1 MFVESTAKSNLATST
16 GMLEVS
22 EMSSARDIINQS
34 NQSPIMSVQSLVN
47 KMYNPLDES
56 DVDEFNALSL
66 KFGLSVPSPCRADL
80 INLRA
85 ADFSRNMCETCS
97 ANRVTNYACDKVEL
111 HVEGSRIKA
120 RRVPCSKPRSI
131 SVVDVSSIPRRFSN
145 ITGKSWNIT
154 NQNSNATNA
163 AFNSITSGKGLY
175 LFGNVGTGK
184 TMLSCII
191 IIERAKFGKPSLFY
205 TVTDLLEDL
214 RDFDNSLARAE
225 KLRKVKSVQCL
236 VIDDLG
242 AEYATDWVASTLF
255 TILDARYKAN
265 LQTIINSNF
274 ALEGLRSR
282 YKGYNG
288 ERLIRR
294 ISELCDVVKIN

>member
-1 MFVESTAKSNLATST
+1 MSVENTVKSNPATST
-16 GMLEVS
+16 T
-22 EMSSARDIINQS
+22 MSGITSVRDIINQS
-34 NQSPIMSVQSLVN
+34 QITSVQSLVKELYTPIN
-47 KMYNPLDES
+47 ES

-80 INLRA
+80 INLRVA
-85 ADFSRNMCETCS
+85 ELSRNMCATCS
-97 ANRVTNYACDKVEL
+97 AISATNYACDKVEL
-111 HVEGSRIKA
+111 HVEGTRIKA
-120 RRVPCSKPRSI
+120 RRVPCFKPRSKA
-131 SVVDVSSIPRRFSN
+131 VVDISSIPRKFSN
-145 ITGKSWNIT
+145 ITGESWNIT

-184 TMLSCII
+184 TMLCCII

-214 RDFDNSLARAE
+214 RDFDNPLARAE

-242 AEYATDWVASTLF
+242 AEYSTDWVASSLF

-265 LQTIINSNF
+265 LQTVINSNF
-274 ALEGLRSR
+274 TLDGLKSR

-288 ERLIRR
+288 ERLVRR
-294 ISELCDVVKIN
+294 ISELCNVVKIGG